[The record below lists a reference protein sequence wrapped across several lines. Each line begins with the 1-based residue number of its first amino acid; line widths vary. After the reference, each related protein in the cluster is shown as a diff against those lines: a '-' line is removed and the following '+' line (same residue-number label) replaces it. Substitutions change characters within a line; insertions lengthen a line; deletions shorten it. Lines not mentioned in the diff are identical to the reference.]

1 MIMMGFIS
9 LSALFGVLLSG
20 FWYITKMG
28 IDVVLNKLNLKCLI
42 QFSVF
47 LAALFPTIWIVRNSN
62 LFLFNYTSLFDVKI
76 WLFMILIVCIV
87 STIASIKKP
96 FKKLSSKQLFLSM
109 LDAIL
114 MEVPQRMMMQ
124 SFLYMLARLRNMDE
138 ILSAPITAVIWCI
151 SICIQNI
158 ITKRKFGQDVLCELL
173 ASFIFLLGIGVILI
187 RTNFIGFT
195 MIAHCLE
202 RLASELIQSRKGS
215 LPQKIST

>member
-28 IDVVLNKLNLKCLI
+28 IDVVLNKLNLKCLF

-62 LFLFNYTSLFDVKI
+62 LVLFNYTSLFDVKI

-87 STIASIKKP
+87 SIIASIKRP

-114 MEVPQRMMMQ
+114 MEVPQR
-124 SFLYMLARLRNMDE
+124 
-138 ILSAPITAVIWCI
+138 T
-151 SICIQNI
+151 
-158 ITKRKFGQDVLCELL
+158 
-173 ASFIFLLGIGVILI
+173 
-187 RTNFIGFT
+187 
-195 MIAHCLE
+195 
-202 RLASELIQSRKGS
+202 
-215 LPQKIST
+215 